1 MKLKILKRKEK
12 LIKKVDK
19 QIETTELVTFVWID

>member
-19 QIETTELVTFVWID
+19 QIETTELVTFV